1 MKKDIVNIND
11 IVTIMQEAHNKSF
24 SNKELGVV
32 KTVYD
37 LAMSEYVAH
46 TPYSV
51 YRDNAAHDK
60 MYFSAQK
67 DYAAT
72 KAREY
77 ITKTIDQWQRKQ

>member
-11 IVTIMQEAHNKSF
+11 LVTVMQEAVNKSF
-24 SNKELGVV
+24 SPNELGVV
-32 KTVYD
+32 KNVYSD
-37 LAMSEYVAH
+37 AMKEYTAY

-51 YRDNAAHDK
+51 YRDNATYDN

-77 ITKTIDQWQRKQ
+77 IAKTIDAWQRKQ